1 MGVRVLDWRL
11 RGVFARA
18 RLPFRFGIVELRE
31 LVHAFLFAT
40 VEIDGALEVGVAAEH
55 LAPKWFTKNPDT
67 SYRDEAA
74 GMIEAIEEACGVAVR
89 CGRRESVFDLWHD
102 VYRELVPVSPAP
114 LLAGF
119 GVSLVE
125 RAAIDAFCRSRR
137 VTFAE
142 AIRRGDLGLRLG
154 ALQPRLEGRAARE
167 LLPSRPLASLRVR
180 HTVGLADALVGGEGP
195 EPPDGLPA
203 TLEGCIRRYGLRRF
217 KVKVGGDHDASLERL
232 ARVAEVLERET
243 GGDYRVT
250 LDGNEQLA
258 DVAALRAL
266 WDDLAGGART
276 YGLASRIDYVEQPLP
291 RGSTLGEGV
300 ATALAS
306 WPGRPRVIV
315 DEADD
320 SLDAVARAIEAGYDG
335 ASFKSCKGVFK
346 GISNACLL
354 EQLGREQPGRTLVS
368 SAEDLSTIGPV
379 GLLAD
384 LAVIATLGLDEP
396 ERNGHHFFRVPEGLP
411 PRVHDE
417 TVRCHGDL
425 FGRHADGYPA
435 LRIERG
441 AIALRSIV
449 AAPFGV
455 GWRCDFEDELPAA
468 ASLLGSL
475 A

>member
-1 MGVRVLDWRL
+1 MGVRVVDWRL
-11 RGVFARA
+11 RGVLVRA

-40 VEIDGALEVGVAAEH
+40 VEIDGRREVGVAAEH
-55 LAPKWFTKNPDT
+55 LAPKWFTKDPDT
-67 SYRDEAA
+67 SYRDDAA
-74 GMIEAIEEACGVAVR
+74 GMIRAIEEACEAAVR
-89 CGRRESVFDLWHD
+89 HGERDTVFDLWHG

-137 VTFAE
+137 VAFAQ

-167 LLPSRPLASLRVR
+167 LLPPRPLASLRIR
-180 HTVGLADALVGGEGP
+180 HTVGLADALSEGEGP
-195 EPPDGLPA
+195 ADGLPG
-203 TLEGCIRRYGLRRF
+203 TLEACIRRYGLRRF
-217 KVKVGGDHDASLERL
+217 KVKIGADREASLERL
-232 ARVAEVLERET
+232 ARLAEVLERET

-250 LDGNEQLA
+250 LDGNEQLE
-258 DVAALRAL
+258 DVGALRAL
-266 WDDLAGGART
+266 WGELAAGATTR
-276 YGLASRIDYVEQPLP
+276 GLASRVDYVEQPLP
-291 RGSTLGEGV
+291 RGSTLGAGV
-300 ATALAS
+300 AAALAS

-320 SLDAVARAIEAGYDG
+320 SLDAVARALEAGYDG

-346 GISNACLL
+346 GIANACLL
-354 EQLGREQPGRTLVS
+354 EQLRRERPGRALVS

-384 LAVIATLGLDEP
+384 LAVVATLGLDEP
-396 ERNGHHFFRVPEGLP
+396 ERNGHHFFRAPEGLP
-411 PRVHDE
+411 SRVHDE

-425 FGRHADGYPA
+425 FERHADGYPA
-435 LRIERG
+435 LSIERG
-441 AIALRSIV
+441 AIALGSVV

-455 GWRCDFEDELPAA
+455 AWRCDFEDELPAA